1 MELKK
6 EDLEKLSTEYRLV
19 IRNRMGINIEC
30 YNAKNDAMP
39 PIFTIV
45 MYEEGD
51 NSCSLCDEEGHTL
64 VYIDGKEENSFS
76 IATHLLTCNFEDLKE
91 GVKTAINKNDLFCA
105 AGLIKIIQIRHNL

>member
-6 EDLEKLSTEYRLV
+6 EDLEKLSTEYCLV

-30 YNAKNDAMP
+30 YNSKNDAMP
-39 PIFTIV
+39 IFTIAT
-45 MYEEGD
+45 YEKGD

-76 IATHLLTCNFEDLKE
+76 IATHLLTCSFEDLKE
-91 GVKTAINKNDLFCA
+91 GVKTAMDKNDLICA
-105 AGLIKIIQIRHNL
+105 TGLIKIIQIRHNL

>member
-6 EDLEKLSTEYRLV
+6 EDLEKLSTEYCLV
-19 IRNRMGINIEC
+19 IRNKMGINIEC
-30 YNAKNDAMP
+30 YNAKNDAI

-76 IATHLLTCNFEDLKE
+76 IAAHLLTCNFEDLKE
-91 GVKTAINKNDLFCA
+91 GAKTAIDKNDLFCA
-105 AGLIKIIQIRHNL
+105 TGLIKIIQIRHSL